1 LRPGLDRARLPG
13 LQLIYL
19 YKPPQRENITNTWIY
34 YRIASVDAVE
44 PGGTLFAPMQAR
56 RVSWPTFED
65 VPPMIDTPG
74 ITGLESAHEHQCRLL
89 KEQWAVEH
97 EQSVVIGLLP

>member
-1 LRPGLDRARLPG
+1 
-13 LQLIYL
+13 
-19 YKPPQRENITNTWIY
+19 
-34 YRIASVDAVE
+34 
-44 PGGTLFAPMQAR
+44 M
-56 RVSWPTFED
+56 VSWPTFED

-74 ITGLESAHEHQCRLL
+74 ITGLESAHEHQSRLL